1 MYRRIAPHFVTS
13 REDVKSKKT
22 SVLTKYILL
31 S

>member
-1 MYRRIAPHFVTS
+1 MYKRIALHFVTS